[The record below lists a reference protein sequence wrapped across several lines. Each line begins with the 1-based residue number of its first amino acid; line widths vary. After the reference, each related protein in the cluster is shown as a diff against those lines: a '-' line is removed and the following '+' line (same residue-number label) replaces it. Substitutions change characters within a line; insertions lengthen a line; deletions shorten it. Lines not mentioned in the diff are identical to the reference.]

1 MLLVSPAQATPGM
14 EQAASIEP
22 VDTLRPQAGHASPWG
37 CGDDE
42 ASSDTENDAN
52 RIAQETIGNNLEVDP
67 PHTPACAYSSSAPPL
82 PFFLPRCYVRA
93 WECGSGSRAMRNA
106 AWPACAGDA
115 RVEASPSRHAW

>member
-22 VDTLRPQAGHASPWG
+22 VDTLRPLAGLALPWG

-42 ASSDTENDAN
+42 ARSDTENDAN

-67 PHTPACAYSSSAPPL
+67 PHPPASAS
-82 PFFLPRCYVRA
+82 
-93 WECGSGSRAMRNA
+93 WGSISTTR
-106 AWPACAGDA
+106 
-115 RVEASPSRHAW
+115 